1 MLPPFGSRLRS
12 AEALCARKG
21 LALPAVRSRG
31 GPTLAAGTFSTVG
44 WGTAALGA
52 IAGPGTLALSCF
64 ASDVLLP
71 VVSDDPAGV
80 TAAISADARFVTSTW
95 FAGAMDATDMCMN
108 SKYPPTVTTE
118 APASAIVPE
127 ANF

>member
-12 AEALCARKG
+12 AETPRARKD
-21 LALPAVRSRG
+21 LAPAVRSRG
-31 GPTLAAGTFSTVG
+31 GPTLAAATFSTMG

-52 IAGPGTLALSCF
+52 IAGPGLLALSYF

-71 VVSDDPAGV
+71 VVSDDPAGLP
-80 TAAISADARFVTSTW
+80 AAISADARLVTSTW

-108 SKYPPTVTTE
+108 SKYPPAVTTK
-118 APASAIVPE
+118 APAMAIVPV
-127 ANF
+127 ANL

>member
-12 AEALCARKG
+12 AETPCARKD
-21 LALPAVRSRG
+21 LAPGVRSRG
-31 GPTLAAGTFSTVG
+31 GPTLAAATFSTMG

-52 IAGPGTLALSCF
+52 AAGPGLLALSYF
-64 ASDVLLP
+64 ASDLLLP
-71 VVSDDPAGV
+71 AVSNDPAGLP
-80 TAAISADARFVTSTW
+80 AAISADARLVASTW

-108 SKYPPTVTTE
+108 SKYPPTVMTE

-127 ANF
+127 ASL